1 MPYFVYKIFETPI
14 RRLEKLE
21 QHDAFREA
29 SNRAKQIRGELAR
42 VELDRDAPCVIK
54 VIFAETEL
62 HAEGLLNQVRAAV
75 PNPQDD

>member
-14 RRLEKLE
+14 RRLEKME
-21 QHDAFREA
+21 QHEAFREA
-29 SNRAKQIRGELAR
+29 SNRAKQLRSELPEGATFI
-42 VELDRDAPCVIK
+42 IK

-62 HAEGLLNQVRAAV
+62 HAEDLLNQLRVAA

>member
-1 MPYFVYKIFETPI
+1 MPYFVYKITEMPI

-21 QHDAFREA
+21 QHEAFRDA
-29 SNRAKQIRGELAR
+29 SNRAKQLRAGLASG
-42 VELDRDAPCVIK
+42 APYVIK

-62 HAEGLLNQVRAAV
+62 HAEDMLNEIRAAA

>member
-29 SNRAKQIRGELAR
+29 SNRAKQIRSEFAR
-42 VELDRDAPCVIK
+42 VELDRDAACTIK

-62 HAEGLLNQVRAAV
+62 HAEDLLYQVRDAV

>member
-29 SNRAKQIRGELAR
+29 SNRAKQLRGELAS
-42 VELDRDAPCVIK
+42 DTSCVIK

-62 HAEGLLNQVRAAV
+62 HAEDLLYQVREPV

>member
-1 MPYFVYKIFETPI
+1 MPYFVYKIYEDPI

-21 QHDAFREA
+21 QHDAFRDA
-29 SNRAKQIRGELAR
+29 SNRAKQLRGELAGD
-42 VELDRDAPCVIK
+42 VTCVIK

-62 HAEGLLNQVRAAV
+62 HAEDLLNQVRAAV

>member
-21 QHDAFREA
+21 QHEAFRDA
-29 SNRAKQIRGELAR
+29 SNRAKQLRSKLAS
-42 VELDRDAPCVIK
+42 DATCVVK

-62 HAEGLLNQVRAAV
+62 HAEDLLNQIRAAA

>member
-1 MPYFVYKIFETPI
+1 MPYFVYKIFEKPF

-21 QHDAFREA
+21 QHETFREA
-29 SNRAKQIRGELAR
+29 SNRAKQLRGEL
-42 VELDRDAPCVIK
+42 VLGEQGRDASYIIK

-62 HAEGLLNQVRAAV
+62 HAEDLLNQVRAAV

>member
-1 MPYFVYKIFETPI
+1 MPYFVYKIIEKPI
-14 RRLEKLE
+14 RQLEMLE

-29 SNRAKQIRGELAR
+29 SNRAKQMRSELSG
-42 VELDRDAPCVIK
+42 DANYTIK

-62 HAEGLLNQVRAAV
+62 HAEDLLNQVREAA

>member
-29 SNRAKQIRGELAR
+29 SDRAKQLRS
-42 VELDRDAPCVIK
+42 ELDSDAAYIIK
-54 VIFAETEL
+54 VIFAENEL
-62 HAEGLLNQVRAAV
+62 HAEDLLNQVRAPV

>member
-21 QHDAFREA
+21 QHDAFRAA
-29 SNRAKQIRGELAR
+29 SDRAKQIRSELASG
-42 VELDRDAPCVIK
+42 APCTIK
-54 VIFAETEL
+54 MIFAENEL
-62 HAEGLLNQVRAAV
+62 HAEDLLNQVRAPA

>member
-14 RRLEKLE
+14 RRLQKLE

-29 SNRAKQIRGELAR
+29 SDRAKQLRS
-42 VELDRDAPCVIK
+42 ELDSDAAYIIK
-54 VIFAETEL
+54 VIFAENEL
-62 HAEGLLNQVRAAV
+62 HAEDLLNQVRAPV

>member
-1 MPYFVYKIFETPI
+1 MPYFVYKIFEKPI

-29 SNRAKQIRGELAR
+29 SNRAKQLRGEQPDEAS
-42 VELDRDAPCVIK
+42 CVIK
-54 VIFAETEL
+54 VIFAENEL
-62 HAEGLLNQVRAAV
+62 HAEDLLNQVRAAA

>member
-29 SNRAKQIRGELAR
+29 SNRAKQLRGELSS
-42 VELDRDAPCVIK
+42 DAAYAIK

-62 HAEGLLNQVRAAV
+62 HAEDLLYQVRESV